1 MIFLD
6 KTPTVQTTS
15 KRKSTSW
22 TTTNLKIS
30 GQQNRQSTKW
40 KGSVKDERKCLQIM
54 HWIRKKKLQQSD
66 LKNYNSLIK
75 KWAEKLQ
82 RHFFSRKQWNG
93 QQVQEK
99 MLNITNQQGNAN
111 QITMCHFTPVRM
123 AIIKKTR
130 DNKCQQG
137 CGEKGTLRYHWWNW
151 EVVQQLWQTEWRF
164 LSKLKIEIS

>member
-54 HWIRKKKLQQSD
+54 HWIRKKKTTTVW
-66 LKNYNSLIK
+66 LKNG
-75 KWAEKLQ
+75 Q
-82 RHFFSRKQWNG
+82 RNYKDIFFSRKQWNG